1 MIFVVAGL
9 LGSPATAL
17 TKQRP
22 PVTETAVTQRQSD
35 QDRLGAAAADTD
47 QHEFGACQFA
57 NLLQIALGV
66 HWQVAEGSGF
76 AGGLFPSGR
85 ARPNAAAQVG
95 GYSRRFPSRRYA
107 TQIFTRSSESR
118 PSKFVTASSLIPLS
132 GAAYRV
138 ATASNQPQRRARP
151 AMTANSRPI
160 LCKRSDKTASSVGKG
175 PSQLEWYMLSSPQ

>member
-1 MIFVVAGL
+1 MIFVVAGF

-76 AGGLFPSGR
+76 AGGLFPSGHLDIGR
-85 ARPNAAAQVG
+85 LRPAQCGGAGWRVLEAFPVEAVRNTDFHALQRIETIQVRYGQFVDSVERRSISGRNGIEPAAAPG
-95 GYSRRFPSRRYA
+95 PAGHDGTYYKDLRA
-107 TQIFTRSSESR
+107 CL
-118 PSKFVTASSLIPLS
+118 KSLMP
-132 GAAYRV
+132 G
-138 ATASNQPQRRARP
+138 
-151 AMTANSRPI
+151 
-160 LCKRSDKTASSVGKG
+160 
-175 PSQLEWYMLSSPQ
+175 